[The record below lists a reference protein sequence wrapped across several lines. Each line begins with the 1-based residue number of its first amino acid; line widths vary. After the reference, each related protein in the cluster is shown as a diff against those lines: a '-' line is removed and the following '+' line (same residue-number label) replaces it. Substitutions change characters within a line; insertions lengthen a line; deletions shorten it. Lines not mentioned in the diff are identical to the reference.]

1 MMVTTGNNFFLI
13 LLIKK
18 YLTIETENINFLSLS
33 LFSLL
38 LLLLQFSIVLNF
50 LITLSV
56 FNQNYTSFLLF
67 NHFCQFS
74 MSRFHSILLLLYFDF
89 FVCLLLTPP
98 PYLVKQ
104 AHITRFSSST
114 FHFQASTFLI
124 FHPAITFPTSIFMS
138 YIPPPLPS
146 SPHPHPPL
154 PSSPPPLHPP
164 PLPLFINILHSL
176 SVFLVLVLHFLSLL
190 LHFRYFLTIPQF
202 LFSSKSSPP
211 PWELLPLPRNYH
223 IAHVRAPN
231 STSWISYVYSGRRT
245 SASSLLFS
253 FYYFHC
259 FSRDVNKVMSHLVCL
274 VYQFFL

>member
-114 FHFQASTFLI
+114 FHFQASTFLV
-124 FHPAITFPTSIFMS
+124 F
-138 YIPPPLPS
+138 PS
-146 SPHPHPPL
+146 SHHFSYLHLHEFYSSSSSFFSTSSSSSSFISTSSSSSSSSSSVHQYSSFPL
-154 PSSPPPLHPP
+154 CVPSSRPSFPLSIA
-164 PLPLFINILHSL
+164 PLQIFSYHSSVSLFLEIFSPSL
-176 SVFLVLVLHFLSLL
+176 G
-190 LHFRYFLTIPQF
+190 TA
-202 LFSSKSSPP
+202 PP
-211 PWELLPLPRNYH
+211 PW
-223 IAHVRAPN
+223 
-231 STSWISYVYSGRRT
+231 
-245 SASSLLFS
+245 
-253 FYYFHC
+253 
-259 FSRDVNKVMSHLVCL
+259 
-274 VYQFFL
+274 